1 MHNAA
6 LNGQPNL
13 TRIPWN
19 VVCVQAKACESG
31 PWEAPKR
38 KDGSMSPGRFVL
50 AITLVFGVAGVAACG
65 NDDGA
70 TVRNLNDEEPLVP
83 DSGS

>member
-1 MHNAA
+1 
-6 LNGQPNL
+6 
-13 TRIPWN
+13 
-19 VVCVQAKACESG
+19 
-31 PWEAPKR
+31 
-38 KDGSMSPGRFVL
+38 MSPGRFVL